1 MLQALKQIE
10 ARSQYPQPST
20 AAVLDNLPAEE
31 PVADVGTSYDPEAMW
46 RQVESTLAMDLD
58 AAAVAT
64 PAEQPA
70 DPQYCGTGVSPAL
83 ENAGETPA
91 PQSEEQS
98 TYGDAAPGSF
108 SPRPATVDAYGDL
121 ADKLLAQWSAASST
135 VVMLSSP
142 GDGEGTTTTI
152 ARLAAALAQR
162 AAGAVLA
169 IDGNCRHPAL
179 AARLGVPTA
188 DGLPLAL
195 AGAVPWSDLVQ
206 QTAVPGLS
214 LLPGGSFGEDAVL
227 ESILLEPLL
236 AEIRQQYRLV
246 LIDTPSLRHAD
257 AVSIAACCDASYL
270 VVRLG
275 TTTCRALGEAAAL
288 LGPSQGKLQG
298 CIVVE

>member
-1 MLQALKQIE
+1 MSRMLQALKQIE

-83 ENAGETPA
+83 ENAGETLVS
-91 PQSEEQS
+91 QSEEQA
-98 TYGDAAPGSF
+98 TCF
-108 SPRPATVDAYGDL
+108 SPRPATVDANGEL

-135 VVMLSSP
+135 VVMLSGP

-246 LIDTPSLRHAD
+246 LIDTPSLSHAD

>member
-83 ENAGETPA
+83 ENAGETLVS
-91 PQSEEQS
+91 QSEEQA
-98 TYGDAAPGSF
+98 TCF

-169 IDGNCRHPAL
+169 IDGNCRRPAL